1 LDYPASIKV
10 VRVPCTG
17 KVDVLHILKAFE
29 SGVDGVYVAGCLEG
43 ECHFLT
49 GNLRAKKR
57 VLYAKGLLEEVGLRG
72 ERVEMYN
79 LSAAEGAR
87 FAQIAR
93 EMTDRIRELGP
104 SPIRT
109 KGGRELREEAV
120 AEAEGGEEKKE
131 AAGEKKAAGS
141 KQ

>member
-1 LDYPASIKV
+1 
-10 VRVPCTG
+10 
-17 KVDVLHILKAFE
+17 
-29 SGVDGVYVAGCLEG
+29 
-43 ECHFLT
+43 
-49 GNLRAKKR
+49 
-57 VLYAKGLLEEVGLRG
+57 
-72 ERVEMYN
+72 MYN